1 MWLRKVAE
9 NIDVNVKVKRQ
20 LVFSLK
26 YNVYRLLFTQLINA
40 ILYLYS
46 FAIGLFDKACIWR

>member
-46 FAIGLFDKACIWR
+46 FAAIGLL